1 MRRIVIAA
9 AGLLYLIG
17 ATATVGKPPESKSNK
32 SDQIL
37 VAGMHA
43 VALSASDEAKGPPPK
58 TEDHDQGDDHASDRA
73 IFKVCNHDNPSARR
87 SAICNPQ
94 VSPD

>member
-1 MRRIVIAA
+1 MRRVLITM

-17 ATATVGKPPESKSNK
+17 ASATIGKPADTKSNK

-43 VALSASDEAKGPPPK
+43 MALSASDEEKGPPPK
-58 TEDHDQGDDHASDRA
+58 TEDHDQGDDNASDRA
-73 IFKVCNHDNPSARR
+73 IFRVCNHDNPSARR

>member
-1 MRRIVIAA
+1 MRRILTAT

-17 ATATVGKPPESKSNK
+17 ASATVGKPPETKVK
-32 SDQIL
+32 TSDQVL

-43 VALSASDEAKGPPPK
+43 MAQSASADEKGPPPK

-73 IFKVCNHDNPSARR
+73 IFRVCNHDNPSARR

>member
-1 MRRIVIAA
+1 MRRIVTVT

-17 ATATVGKPPESKSNK
+17 ASATVGKPSDTKSNK
-32 SDQIL
+32 PDQIL

-43 VALSASDEAKGPPPK
+43 MALSASDAKGPPPK

-73 IFKVCNHDNPSARR
+73 IFRVCNHDNPSARR